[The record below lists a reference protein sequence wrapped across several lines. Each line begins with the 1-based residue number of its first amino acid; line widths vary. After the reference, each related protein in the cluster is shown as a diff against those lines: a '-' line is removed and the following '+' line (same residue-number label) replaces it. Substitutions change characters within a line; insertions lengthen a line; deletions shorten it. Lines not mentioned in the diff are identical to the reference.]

1 MVAYYDTTTRISQ
14 VAKKKKS
21 DTPAQPPPAHVASDR
36 PDQGTIRQ
44 VKLNSKQKMVWNDI
58 FFDPIKSSV
67 KWDDIMNLFKALGGD
82 ISNGRGSRVRIL
94 LNGNVGL
101 FHRPHPEPTT
111 DKGALKS
118 VRTFLLQSGV
128 KHETGI

>member
-1 MVAYYDTTTRISQ
+1 MP
-14 VAKKKKS
+14 KKKKS
-21 DTPAQPPPAHVASDR
+21 DPPVQMPPAHVASDR
-36 PDQGTIRQ
+36 PDLGTIRQ
-44 VKLNSKQKMVWNDI
+44 AKLNSKQKMVLKDI
-58 FFDPIKSSV
+58 FFDPIKSNV
-67 KWDDIMNLFKALGGD
+67 KWDDIITLFNALGGD
-82 ISNGRGSRVRIL
+82 ISNGKGSRVRIL